1 MMADNDNRNSKQT
14 KPGAPNERYPD
25 SPAKVPSDLDEG
37 TRLQTDVT
45 EHRSGASDSDAHHPA
60 AAPTSTD
67 SEAGES
73 GAQGGIT
80 PLKRR
85 D

>member
-1 MMADNDNRNSKQT
+1 MADNDNRNFKQT

-25 SPAKVPSDLDEG
+25 SPAKVRNDLDEG
-37 TRLQTDVT
+37 VETQTDVT
-45 EHRSGASDSDAHHPA
+45 EHWSGASDSDAHQPA
-60 AAPTSTD
+60 AASTQTD
-67 SEAGES
+67 EEAGETS
-73 GAQGGIT
+73 AQGGII